1 MGEMM
6 NKKVLILFLLV
17 GIFLVPDKCLALD
30 LERSYEKTYT
40 DNNYSKIN
48 PVLLPSYDDTG
59 KSDGYI
65 IYSRYGITKY
75 SNGNEIVFTK
85 SMDDVD
91 KDSELLSVDRI
102 DNDNNI
108 KGETDIEIVLTDE
121 TGDVVFQK
129 LYGGNGYEEDVLFL
143 PSYNDDGKLSGYVI
157 FLASSSSDLEN
168 ITPGNVMIKYDLK
181 GNLVWQKNWN
191 VDFSPD
197 RSLFFE
203 KDGNVYALFYNDVDA
218 SEISL
223 VNLLDYSVI
232 FDKNVDFH
240 IDQKI
245 LSYSSTSEVDG
256 FIFLVNNNKAIIRY
270 DLDGNI
276 VFNIDFN
283 TDGDE
288 GYIRKIIP
296 SKNLDGKYDG
306 FFAIGTT
313 NSDYMAIIYK
323 YDSKGKVVWQG
334 TYAAG
339 KAASRFTSIIESYD
353 DTGRFNGYI
362 LAGIF
367 YNQICGWRKI
377 ENYSFTTSG
386 KVKKLGFDS
395 CAAGL
400 MVARYTY
407 PSYEIVKDNNE
418 NGDITI
424 SNDKAYPGEVVRISA
439 TPKEGY
445 SLKRIVVIDESGKE
459 IEVRDDGTFIMPEG
473 KVTVTALYNRISNP
487 ETVSACYVV
496 LGIILAISIG
506 TLIVIRKKENV

>member
-506 TLIVIRKKENV
+506 TLIVTRKKENV

>member
-40 DNNYSKIN
+40 DNDYSKIN

-65 IYSRYGITKY
+65 IYSKYGITKY

-181 GNLVWQKNWN
+181 GNLVWQRNWN

-223 VNLLDYSVI
+223 VNFLDYSVI
-232 FDKNVDFH
+232 FNKNVDFH

-256 FIFLVNNNKAIIRY
+256 FIFLVNNNKAIIKY

-288 GYIRKIIP
+288 GYIREIIP

-313 NSDYMAIIYK
+313 NSDYMAGIYK

-339 KAASRFTSIIESYD
+339 KAA
-353 DTGRFNGYI
+353 
-362 LAGIF
+362 
-367 YNQICGWRKI
+367 
-377 ENYSFTTSG
+377 
-386 KVKKLGFDS
+386 
-395 CAAGL
+395 
-400 MVARYTY
+400 
-407 PSYEIVKDNNE
+407 
-418 NGDITI
+418 
-424 SNDKAYPGEVVRISA
+424 
-439 TPKEGY
+439 
-445 SLKRIVVIDESGKE
+445 
-459 IEVRDDGTFIMPEG
+459 
-473 KVTVTALYNRISNP
+473 
-487 ETVSACYVV
+487 VV
-496 LGIILAISIG
+496 LQ
-506 TLIVIRKKENV
+506 V

>member
-40 DNNYSKIN
+40 DNNYSRIN

-181 GNLVWQKNWN
+181 GNLVWQKNLN
-191 VDFSPD
+191 VNLGST
-197 RSLFFE
+197 LLFE
-203 KDGNVYALFYNDVDA
+203 KNDNVYALFYNID
-218 SEISL
+218 SERALSF
-223 VNLLDYSVI
+223 VNFSNHSVI

-240 IDQKI
+240 IDRKI

-256 FIFLVNNNKAIIRY
+256 FIF
-270 DLDGNI
+270 
-276 VFNIDFN
+276 F
-283 TDGDE
+283 
-288 GYIRKIIP
+288 
-296 SKNLDGKYDG
+296 GK
-306 FFAIGTT
+306 
-313 NSDYMAIIYK
+313 
-323 YDSKGKVVWQG
+323 Q
-334 TYAAG
+334 
-339 KAASRFTSIIESYD
+339 
-353 DTGRFNGYI
+353 
-362 LAGIF
+362 
-367 YNQICGWRKI
+367 
-377 ENYSFTTSG
+377 
-386 KVKKLGFDS
+386 
-395 CAAGL
+395 
-400 MVARYTY
+400 
-407 PSYEIVKDNNE
+407 
-418 NGDITI
+418 
-424 SNDKAYPGEVVRISA
+424 
-439 TPKEGY
+439 
-445 SLKRIVVIDESGKE
+445 
-459 IEVRDDGTFIMPEG
+459 
-473 KVTVTALYNRISNP
+473 
-487 ETVSACYVV
+487 
-496 LGIILAISIG
+496 
-506 TLIVIRKKENV
+506 